1 MNAKFYLL
9 AALLG
14 GIVLFAWG
22 AVAHMAIPFWDDVML
37 QVPNEQAVVDALKS
51 SGVSNGIYYGMQ
63 GMLLV
68 TFFGHGMSD
77 NAGMGSYMVAEFISD
92 VLVALVLA
100 WLLLRINVRGTL
112 NRGFYAGI
120 IGVFGWLS
128 INVSSWIWYH
138 YPLAYISLEAVDN
151 VPGTFLAGLVIA
163 WLMKKTKLA
172 VA

>member
-1 MNAKFYLL
+1 MKAKFYLL

-14 GIVLFAWG
+14 ALVLFVWG
-22 AVAHMAIPFWDDVML
+22 AIAHMALPFWDDVMHEL
-37 QVPNEQAVVDALKS
+37 PNEQAVVDALKS

-77 NAGMGSYMVAEFISD
+77 DTDMGTYMVTEFISN

-100 WLLLRINVRGTL
+100 WLLMRANVQGTL
-112 NRGFYAGI
+112 NRGVYAGM
-120 IGVFGWLS
+120 IGLLGWLS

-138 YPLAYISLEAVDN
+138 YPFAYISLEAVDN
-151 VPGTFLAGLVIA
+151 VIGAFLAGLVIA
-163 WLMKKTKLA
+163 WLMKKTK
-172 VA
+172 VAAA